1 MRFSRRYLVSRVAIE
16 GPGSTWGTPIGI
28 VSTGH
33 FSTLL
38 HKTANK
44 SLLEHECLDFLNSPL
59 FHPNRYSLLHAWVP
73 LLETPLSSE
82 TFLDHFA
89 RLGTVE
95 ALYSALRKSREVRSL
110 NSAIREELIGEAE
123 LDPFVRSLLQR
134 FVPGE
139 QFEYQLSLAAI
150 SVACVG
156 INKSFAREFVS
167 YLAHLRAIEM
177 WLASQVAE
185 QALQFIPATI
195 SKTISENSSIDEV
208 RLVGR
213 LHRSDASQTTVIF
226 GEDLVDA

>member
-1 MRFSRRYLVSRVAIE
+1 MRVSRRHLVSPVAIE
-16 GPGSTWGTPIGI
+16 GPGSTWVTPIDI

-44 SLLEHECLDFLNSPL
+44 SLMEHECLDFLNSPL
-59 FHPNRYSLLHAWVP
+59 NHPNRYSLLHAWVP

-82 TFLDHFA
+82 TFLDRFA

-167 YLAHLRAIEM
+167 YLAHLRAVRIA
-177 WLASQVAE
+177 LSRSGNQSRQSIQCAGRFAPSQASE
-185 QALQFIPATI
+185 G
-195 SKTISENSSIDEV
+195 
-208 RLVGR
+208 GR
-213 LHRSDASQTTVIF
+213 
-226 GEDLVDA
+226 

>member
-1 MRFSRRYLVSRVAIE
+1 MNTFPRQ
-16 GPGSTWGTPIGI
+16 
-28 VSTGH
+28 
-33 FSTLL
+33 
-38 HKTANK
+38 
-44 SLLEHECLDFLNSPL
+44 
-59 FHPNRYSLLHAWVP
+59 
-73 LLETPLSSE
+73 LETLSSE
-82 TFLDHFA
+82 TFLDRFA

-177 WLASQVAE
+177 YLASQVAE

-195 SKTISENSSIDEV
+195 SKTISENNSIDEV

-226 GEDLVDA
+226 GEELVDA